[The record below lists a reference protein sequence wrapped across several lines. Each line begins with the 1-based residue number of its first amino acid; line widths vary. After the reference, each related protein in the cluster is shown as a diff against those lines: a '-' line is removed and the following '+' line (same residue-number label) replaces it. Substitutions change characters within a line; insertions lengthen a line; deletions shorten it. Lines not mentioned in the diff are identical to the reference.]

1 MGVSGAAMLR
11 FGVFELDLKSGQL
24 RKVGVLVKLQPQ
36 TWNPNPNIAPPGRV
50 WGIITETTGRLSSKN
65 LIKYLYS

>member
-1 MGVSGAAMLR
+1 MLR
-11 FGVFELDLKSGQL
+11 FGVFQLDLKSGQL

-36 TWNPNPNIAPPGRV
+36 TWNPKPHIAPPGRV

-65 LIKYLYS
+65 LSKYLYS